1 MRHADFF
8 DGELFPALPQLFQY
22 GIARRVAVRRKPAGG
37 RFLVCGV
44 MFGIASIV
52 VPSVLLFAALIPI
65 GLLWKFSSRQRWTYT
80 AVFLVGMALSIGPVA
95 VRNHIVGGDS
105 VLISYN
111 GGINFYIGNNADYER
126 TVAIGPGWEWDE
138 LVTLQ
143 PDLHNASFRKVGYF
157 MRRGWDY
164 ITGDTIGWIAL
175 MVCACLFWHGD
186 ETGAISRFTSG
197 APIRLCSL

>member
-1 MRHADFF
+1 MRHALIFF
-8 DGELFPALPQLFQY
+8 DGELLPASLATFFNMGSLAALLNAWRQ
-22 GIARRVAVRRKPAGG
+22 PAGG

-80 AVFLVGMALSIGPVA
+80 AVFLVGMAISIGPVA
-95 VRNHIVGGDS
+95 MHNHIIGGDS

-138 LVTLQ
+138 LVTL
-143 PDLHNASFRKVGYF
+143 PTRSGITLPSEKSAYF
-157 MRRGWDY
+157 MRQDG
-164 ITGDTIGWIAL
+164 ITSP
-175 MVCACLFWHGD
+175 
-186 ETGAISRFTSG
+186 E
-197 APIRLCSL
+197 IRSAG